1 MTGRWLTLNQA
12 RIRLGVTWPQL
23 NDLIR
28 NGPLTHELIGD
39 HYSIAEES
47 VSELATS
54 RGDVLAEHADKPTVG
69 RWSRAEDPDAFDDRA
84 DHDTPNDEGDDQQ

>member
-54 RGDVLAEHADKPTVG
+54 RGDVLAEHADKPT
-69 RWSRAEDPDAFDDRA
+69 WAPWTDPDYRREQA
-84 DHDTPNDEGDDQQ
+84 DYDDTPNDEGDEKQ